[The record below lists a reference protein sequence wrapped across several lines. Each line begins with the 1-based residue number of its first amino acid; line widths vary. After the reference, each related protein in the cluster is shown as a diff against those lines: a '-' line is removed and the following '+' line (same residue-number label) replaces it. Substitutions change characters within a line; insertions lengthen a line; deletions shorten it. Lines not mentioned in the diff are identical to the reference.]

1 MKKDLRGKNWN
12 ALVINLIKLMSAIF
26 TNIFTDIFS
35 FKFEKL
41 HGHTNLTLIKKSQI
55 FFKKKSEIS

>member
-1 MKKDLRGKNWN
+1 
-12 ALVINLIKLMSAIF
+12 MSAIF